1 MYVMKKI
8 LAALFAATLIF
19 STVGATLFISDTP
32 TAEAKSYKSG
42 KKGFSNNNNSSN
54 IQKSDT
60 TKDQNNATTNKNN
73 STSTNKADTTKKG
86 GFFLRWSDER
96 INAWRTCWI
105 IIR

>member
-1 MYVMKKI
+1 MKKI

-54 IQKSDT
+54 IQKSICKPGFVEDSHSST
-60 TKDQNNATTNKNN
+60 TAIT
-73 STSTNKADTTKKG
+73 G
-86 GFFLRWSDER
+86 RL
-96 INAWRTCWI
+96 
-105 IIR
+105 

>member
-1 MYVMKKI
+1 MKKI

-54 IQKSDT
+54 IQKSKDT
-60 TKDQNNATTNKNN
+60 TKDQNNATTNKKQLN
-73 STSTNKADTTKKG
+73 
-86 GFFLRWSDER
+86 
-96 INAWRTCWI
+96 IY
-105 IIR
+105 